1 MKCEACQ
8 VLQQFGRDPEA
19 FTRIPTA
26 TYRLQLGPQMRFA
39 DVGAIVSYLAV
50 LGISDCHFSPFL
62 QPCSGASH
70 GYDVA
75 DHGQLNA
82 AFGSEA
88 DYRAVVETLRG
99 HGMGQIMD
107 VVPNHMG
114 IAGSRN
120 AWWTDVLE
128 NGQASPF
135 ASFFDIEWDPI
146 KPELKDKVLL
156 PLLGDQYGRV
166 LENQELQLEFR
177 DGVFSVRYYDSV
189 LPVAPR
195 TYAGI
200 VEWRLDELQQK
211 LGADDPHLL
220 ELRSIVTALGHLPAQ
235 TERDPA
241 KLDERRREKE
251 VVKRRLAALVRE
263 SAEVRAFV
271 DDAVRRYNGVKGDA
285 RSFDRLDDLLARQA
299 YRLSFWQTAGD
310 EINYRRFF
318 DINELAAIRMEEP
331 AVFEAAHRLVF
342 RLVREG
348 AVTGLRIDHPDG
360 LYAPARYLRDLQR
373 RCLVE
378 RARYVRSTREGAEA
392 ESPDWERDLLTALD
406 RRLAETQGTSA
417 AGGSDEE
424 SGRGGLGLL
433 RRWSAVRHAGRSR
446 LAQVVHAILGKPVPA
461 ADLAR
466 AFYIVTEKILMPEER
481 LPARWPVA
489 GTTGYDFLN
498 IVNGLFVDPAGARS
512 LTSTYARFIGAR
524 IEFAE
529 VAYQSKRLVMETTMA
544 SEIAMLG
551 RRLGRIS
558 ERRRSAR
565 DFTDRM
571 LTEALRE
578 IVACFPVYRTYV
590 ATENTEVSE
599 RDRGYV
605 EAAVAEARRRNPS
618 VSASIF
624 EFIRGLLCL
633 ELDADVMA
641 AERADV
647 LEFVGRFQQLTG
659 PFTAKGIEDTAF
671 YRYHRLVSL
680 NEVGSHPDVFGTSLE
695 EFHERCLE
703 RLARWPAAISVL
715 STHDTKRGED
725 VRARINVLSEI
736 PDEWRKKVRAWH
748 RLNRAKKARVDGEPA
763 PDNNEEY
770 LLYQTL
776 VGAWPLAPSPQE
788 HDAFVE
794 RIQRYMHKALREAK
808 VHVGWINPRP
818 EYDEAVR
825 NFIVRLLDQSEP
837 NEFLEDFR
845 PFQAR
850 VAELGIYN
858 SLSQTVLRLAAPGVP
873 ELYQGAEL
881 WELSLVDPDNRGP
894 VDFDRR
900 QSALAELRGRTE
912 GSAGDFAGV
921 ARMLVEQR
929 VDGRIKLYVI
939 QRGLACRR
947 EHPRLF
953 LHGQY
958 IPLAVS
964 GDRANHVCAF
974 ARSHAQEEAIVAV
987 PRFLSPL
994 IKSGVPVGPATW
1006 GEDVIVLPTGA
1017 NGRVYRN
1024 LFTGAIIETTD
1035 TRQGHRGLPLA
1046 AVFAGFPV
1054 AMLERVTGA

>member
-1 MKCEACQ
+1 MTPDEVFQ
-8 VLQQFGRDPEA
+8 RFERDPGA

-26 TYRLQLGPQMRFA
+26 TYRLQLSPAFTFA
-39 DVGAIVSYLAV
+39 GVREIVPYLAT
-50 LGISDCHFSPFL
+50 LGISDCHLSPFL
-62 QPCSGASH
+62 QPCAEASH

-75 DHGQLNA
+75 DHGTFNTVL
-82 AFGSEA
+82 GGEA
-88 DYRAVVETLRG
+88 DYRALVETLRS

-120 AWWTDVLE
+120 AWWADVLE
-128 NGQASPF
+128 NGRASTY

-156 PLLGDQYGRV
+156 PMLGEQYGRV
-166 LENQELQLEFR
+166 LEAQELQLEFR
-177 DGVFSVRYYDSV
+177 EGAFSIRYYDAV

-200 VEWRLDELQQK
+200 LEWRLDELQRR
-211 LGADDPHLL
+211 LGADHPHLL
-220 ELRSIVTALGHLPAQ
+220 ELRSIVTALGHLPPQ
-235 TERDPA
+235 TEEDPVR
-241 KLDERRREKE
+241 LEERRREKE
-251 VVKRRLAALVRE
+251 VVKRRLAALVGE
-263 SAEVRAFV
+263 SAEVREFV
-271 DDAVRRYNGVKGDA
+271 DTNVRDYNGVKGDA
-285 RSFDRLDDLLARQA
+285 GSFDRLDDLLAGQA
-299 YRLSFWQTAGD
+299 YRLSFWQTSGD

-360 LYAPARYLRDLQR
+360 LFAPVRYLRDLQR
-373 RCLVE
+373 RCFLE
-378 RARYVRSTREGAEA
+378 RARYVRTAREALAEPP
-392 ESPDWERDLLTALD
+392 EWEQELLNELD
-406 RRLAETQGTSA
+406 RRGAAPQKTA
-417 AGGSDEE
+417 DAGGAGD
-424 SGRGGLGLL
+424 GGVRGGFGLL
-433 RRWSAVRHAGRSR
+433 RRWSAARHAGRGGLVR
-446 LAQVVHAILGKPVPA
+446 AVRAMLRRPVPGVS
-461 ADLAR
+461 LGR
-466 AFYIVTEKILMPEER
+466 AFYIVTEKILMPEEH
-481 LPARWPVA
+481 LPPGWPVA

-498 IVNGLFVDPAGARS
+498 VVNGLFVDPAGARS
-512 LTSTYARFIGAR
+512 LTATYSRFVGDGV
-524 IEFAE
+524 EFAD
-529 VAYQSKRLVMETTMA
+529 VAYQSKRLVMDTTMA
-544 SEIAMLG
+544 SEISMLG

-578 IVACFPVYRTYV
+578 VVACFPVYRTYV
-590 ATENTEVSE
+590 ATENAEVTG
-599 RDRGYV
+599 RARQYV

-618 VSASIF
+618 VSGSIF

-633 ELDADVMA
+633 ELPAHVTE
-641 AERADV
+641 AERAEV

-671 YRYHRLVSL
+671 YRYLRLASL
-680 NEVGSHPDVFGTSLE
+680 NEVGGHPGVFGTSLE

-736 PDEWRKKVRAWH
+736 PDAWRARVRVWR
-748 RLNRAKKARVDGEPA
+748 RLNRAKKTRVDGEPA
-763 PDNNEEY
+763 PDANEEY

-776 VGAWPLAPSPQE
+776 LGAWPLAPGAGE
-788 HDAFVE
+788 YDAFVE
-794 RIQRYMHKALREAK
+794 RIQRYMQKALREAK
-808 VHVGWINPRP
+808 VHVSWINPRP

-825 NFIVRLLDQSEP
+825 NFIARLLDQSGP
-837 NEFLEDFR
+837 NDFLDDFR

-881 WELSLVDPDNRGP
+881 WELSLVDPDNRRP

-900 QSALAELRGRTE
+900 QAALAELRDRT
-912 GSAGDFAGV
+912 AGASGDLTGL

-929 VDGRIKLYVI
+929 EDGRIKLYVI
-939 QRGLACRR
+939 QRGLAYRR
-947 EHPRLF
+947 DHPKLF
-953 LHGQY
+953 L
-958 IPLAVS
+958 S
-964 GDRANHVCAF
+964 GDYVPLEVRGARAKHVCAF
-974 ARSHAQEEAIVAV
+974 ARSHADEQVVVAV
-987 PRFLSPL
+987 PRLLARLIGNGLPL
-994 IKSGVPVGPATW
+994 GYPVW
-1006 GEDVIVLPTGA
+1006 GEDVVMLPA
-1017 NGRVYRN
+1017 EADGRVYRN
-1024 LFTGAIIETTD
+1024 LFTGEIVETPE
-1035 TRQGHRGLPLA
+1035 REAHRALPLA
-1046 AVFAGFPV
+1046 AAFSGFPV
-1054 AMLERVTGA
+1054 AMLERVRGA